1 MYKRILFIALTFS
14 VLTSCV
20 SKKVYTE
27 LENNYDKL
35 RKANMLLT
43 DENTALSKFKTNQ
56 EEAIKQLKNSLIDME
71 LQRDHLK
78 NKTNLLQNEID
89 KLAESYA
96 LLSSQSSTALAENA
110 KKNQNLL
117 AQLEEKE
124 RQLSEENER
133 LIGLQREMNARSVR
147 IDELERLIASKDE
160 AMRKLKTAISNALAG
175 FDGKGLTVVYK
186 NGKVYVS
193 MENKLL
199 FGSGSWSVGSEGQK
213 AVQQLSRV
221 LAENKDIE
229 VLIEGHTDNVPYN
242 GAVINDNW
250 DLSVKRA
257 TAIVRILQ
265 DNNVSPKRIT
275 AAGRSEYN
283 PIDSNA
289 SADGKAKNR
298 RIEIILTPNLDE
310 VTKLLND

>member
-1 MYKRILFIALTFS
+1 MLKRILIAVISISLM
-14 VLTSCV
+14 TSCV

-35 RKANMLLT
+35 RKINMLLT
-43 DENTALSKFKTNQ
+43 DENTTLVKQKAKQ
-56 EEAIKQLKNSLIDME
+56 EESLSQLKNNLIDLE

-78 NKTNLLQNEID
+78 NKTSLLQGELD
-89 KLAESYA
+89 KLKESYE
-96 LLSSQSSTALAENA
+96 LLASQSSASLAENA
-110 KKNQNLL
+110 RKNQNLL

-124 RQLSEENER
+124 RELSEENQR
-133 LIGLQREMNARSVR
+133 LEGLQREMNSRSIR
-147 IDELERLIASKDE
+147 INELERLIALKEE
-160 AMRKLKTAISNALAG
+160 AMRNLKNAISNALKG
-175 FDGKGLTVVYK
+175 FEGKGLTVVYK

-199 FGSGSWSVGSEGQK
+199 FASGSWAVGSEGQR
-213 AVQQLSRV
+213 AVIQLAQV
-221 LAENKDIE
+221 LADNKDIE
-229 VLIEGHTDNVPYN
+229 VLIEGHTDNVPYS

-265 DNNVSPKRIT
+265 DNSVAPKRIT

-283 PIDSNA
+283 PMDTNST
-289 SADGKAKNR
+289 ADGKAKNR

>member
-1 MYKRILFIALTFS
+1 MYQRILFIALILS

-43 DENTALSKFKTNQ
+43 DENTALVKIKTQ
-56 EEAIKQLKNSLIDME
+56 KEESIKNLKNSLIDLE

-78 NKTNLLQNEID
+78 NKSILLQNEID
-89 KLAESYA
+89 KLAESYN
-96 LLSSQSSTALAENA
+96 LLSSQSSAALAENA
-110 KKNQNLL
+110 KKNQQLL
-117 AQLEEKE
+117 AKLEEKE

-133 LIGLQREMNARSVR
+133 LIGLQREINLRSIR
-147 IDELERLIASKDE
+147 IDELERLIAAKDE
-160 AMRKLKTAISNALAG
+160 AMKTLKTAISNALAG
-175 FDGKGLTVVYK
+175 FEGKGLTVVYK

-199 FGSGSWSVGSEGQK
+199 FGSGSWAVGPDGQK
-213 AVQQLSRV
+213 AVIQLARV
-221 LAENKDIE
+221 LADNKEIE
-229 VLIEGHTDNVPYN
+229 VLIEGHTDNVPYT

-265 DNNVSPKRIT
+265 DYNVAPKRMT

-283 PIDSNA
+283 PIESNA
-289 SADGKAKNR
+289 SAEGKAKNR

>member
-1 MYKRILFIALTFS
+1 MVNKILILVFAVSF
-14 VLTSCV
+14 LTSCV

-43 DENTALSKFKTNQ
+43 DENTALEKFKTNQ
-56 EEAIKQLKNSLIDME
+56 EESIKQLKNSLLDLQ

-78 NKTNLLQNEID
+78 NKTILLQSEID
-89 KLAESYA
+89 KLTESYG
-96 LLSSQSSTALAENA
+96 LLSSQSSAALTENA
-110 KKNQNLL
+110 KKNQMLL

-124 RQLSEENER
+124 RLLNEENER
-133 LIGLQREMNARSVR
+133 LLNLQREINVRSSR
-147 IDELERLIASKDE
+147 IDELERLIASKEE
-160 AMRKLKTAISNALAG
+160 AMKNLKSAISNALSG
-175 FDGKGLTVVYK
+175 FEGKGLTVVHK

-199 FGSGSWSVGSEGQK
+199 FSSGSWAVGKEGQQ
-213 AVQQLSRV
+213 AVIQLANV
-221 LAENKDIE
+221 LALNKDIE
-229 VLIEGHTDNVPYN
+229 VLIEGHTDNVPYT

-257 TAIVRILQ
+257 TAIVRIIQ

-289 SADGKAKNR
+289 TPDGKAKNR

-310 VTKLLND
+310 VSKLLNN

>member
-1 MYKRILFIALTFS
+1 MFKRILLIALIFS

-43 DENTALSKFKTNQ
+43 DENTELSKFNANQ
-56 EEAIKQLKNSLIDME
+56 EESIKKLKNGLLDME

-78 NKTNLLQNEID
+78 NRTTLLQKEID
-89 KLAESYA
+89 KLTESYG
-96 LLSSQSSTALAENA
+96 LLSSQSSAALAENA
-110 KKNQNLL
+110 KRNQNLL

-124 RQLSEENER
+124 RQLNEENER
-133 LIGLQREMNARSVR
+133 LTGLQREMSARSNR

-160 AMRKLKTAISNALAG
+160 AMKKLRTAISNALAG
-175 FDGKGLTVVYK
+175 FEGRGLTVVYK

-199 FGSGSWSVGSEGQK
+199 FGSGSWAVGSEGQR
-213 AVQQLSRV
+213 AVIQLSKV
-221 LAENKDIE
+221 LADNKDIE
-229 VLIEGHTDNVPYN
+229 VLIEGHTDNVPYA

-265 DNNVSPKRIT
+265 DNNVAPKRIT

>member
-1 MYKRILFIALTFS
+1 MVNKILILVFAVSF
-14 VLTSCV
+14 LTSCV

-43 DENTALSKFKTNQ
+43 DENTALEKFKTNQ
-56 EEAIKQLKNSLIDME
+56 EESIKQLKNSLLDLQ

-78 NKTNLLQNEID
+78 NKTILLQSEID
-89 KLAESYA
+89 KLTESYG
-96 LLSSQSSTALAENA
+96 LLSSQSSAALAENA
-110 KKNQNLL
+110 KKNQMLL

-124 RQLSEENER
+124 RLLNEENER
-133 LIGLQREMNARSVR
+133 LLNLQREINVRSSR
-147 IDELERLIASKDE
+147 IDELERLIASKEE
-160 AMRKLKTAISNALAG
+160 AMKNLKSAISNALSG
-175 FDGKGLTVVYK
+175 FEGKGLTVVHK

-199 FGSGSWSVGSEGQK
+199 FSSGSWAVGKEGQQ
-213 AVQQLSRV
+213 AVIQLANV
-221 LAENKDIE
+221 LALNKDIE
-229 VLIEGHTDNVPYN
+229 VLIEGHTDNVPYT

-257 TAIVRILQ
+257 TAIVRIIQ

-289 SADGKAKNR
+289 TPDGKAKNR

-310 VTKLLND
+310 VSKLLNN

>member
-1 MYKRILFIALTFS
+1 MFKRILLIALIFS

-43 DENTALSKFKTNQ
+43 DENTELSKFNANQ
-56 EEAIKQLKNSLIDME
+56 EESIKKLKNGLLDME

-78 NKTNLLQNEID
+78 NRTTLLQKEID
-89 KLAESYA
+89 KLTESYG
-96 LLSSQSSTALAENA
+96 LLSSQSSAALAENA
-110 KKNQNLL
+110 KRNQNLL

-124 RQLSEENER
+124 RQLNEENER
-133 LIGLQREMNARSVR
+133 LTGLQREMSARSNR
-147 IDELERLIASKDE
+147 INELERLIASKDE
-160 AMRKLKTAISNALAG
+160 AMKKLRTAISNALAG
-175 FDGKGLTVVYK
+175 FEGRGLTVVYK

-199 FGSGSWSVGSEGQK
+199 FGSGSWAVGSEGQR
-213 AVQQLSRV
+213 AVMQLSKV
-221 LAENKDIE
+221 LADNKDIE
-229 VLIEGHTDNVPYN
+229 VLIEGHTDNVPYA

-265 DNNVSPKRIT
+265 DNNVAPKRIT

>member
-1 MYKRILFIALTFS
+1 MVNKILILVFAVSF
-14 VLTSCV
+14 LTSCV

-43 DENTALSKFKTNQ
+43 DENTALEKFKTNQ
-56 EEAIKQLKNSLIDME
+56 EESIKQLKNSLLDLQ

-78 NKTNLLQNEID
+78 NKTILLQSEID
-89 KLAESYA
+89 KLTESYG
-96 LLSSQSSTALAENA
+96 LLSSQSSAALTENA
-110 KKNQNLL
+110 KKNQMLL

-124 RQLSEENER
+124 RLLNEENER
-133 LIGLQREMNARSVR
+133 LLNLQREINVRSSR
-147 IDELERLIASKDE
+147 IDELERLIASKEE
-160 AMRKLKTAISNALAG
+160 AMKSLKSAISNALSG
-175 FDGKGLTVVYK
+175 FEGKGLTVVHK

-199 FGSGSWSVGSEGQK
+199 FSSGSWAVGKEGQQ
-213 AVQQLSRV
+213 AIIQLANV
-221 LAENKDIE
+221 LALNKDIE
-229 VLIEGHTDNVPYN
+229 VLIEGHTDNVPYT

-257 TAIVRILQ
+257 TAIVRIIQ

-289 SADGKAKNR
+289 TPDGKAKNR

-310 VTKLLND
+310 VSKLLNN